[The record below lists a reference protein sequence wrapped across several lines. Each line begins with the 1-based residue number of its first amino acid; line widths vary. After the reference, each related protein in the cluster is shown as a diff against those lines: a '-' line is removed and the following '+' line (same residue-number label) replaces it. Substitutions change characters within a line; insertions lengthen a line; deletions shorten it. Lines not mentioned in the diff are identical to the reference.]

1 MAIQRPPAASPSDER
16 RSPIQVRSRE
26 RYDRIIDVTARL
38 VDELGPDRVTTTLI
52 AERAGISVGSIYSY
66 FKHVSA
72 IFDTIVARSITTL
85 ETHIRGIRART
96 DGGDFIESSLEVIDG
111 VVHVYRTAP
120 GFRALWFSQHVSSE
134 MLATMR
140 RSDEEQVRF
149 NLNWLHASGRTLD
162 FPDPLTALRMYV
174 GLIDKGID
182 LAFRVDPDGDPQM
195 VEETKRAV
203 RHYLEPHIVP
213 LTQPTKAQ
221 TAGKARLSTPATPA
235 GTAAAPAPS
244 TSSSTTSRPTKSAGR
259 TRRT

>member
-1 MAIQRPPAASPSDER
+1 MPSQPPIGALSADER
-16 RSPIQVRSRE
+16 RSPAQARSRQ
-26 RYDRIIDVTARL
+26 RYDRIVQVAAQL
-38 VDELGPDRVTTTLI
+38 VDEVGPERVTTTLI

-66 FKHVSA
+66 FRHVSA
-72 IFDTIVARSITTL
+72 IFDEIVARSIAAL

-96 DGGDFIESSLEVIDG
+96 DGSDFIESSLEVVDG

-120 GFRALWFSQHVSSE
+120 GFRALWFSQHVSPE

-149 NLNWLHASGRTLD
+149 NLALLHASGRTLD
-162 FPDPLTALRMYV
+162 FPDPIAALRMYV

-182 LAFRVDPDGDPQM
+182 LAFRVHPEGDPLM

-213 LTQPTKAQ
+213 LTSRTKARV
-221 TAGKARLSTPATPA
+221 GDKARIDGSVVPTAVGASTAPTSPPTPR
-235 GTAAAPAPS
+235 
-244 TSSSTTSRPTKSAGR
+244 SSASRKGR
-259 TRRT
+259 T

>member
-1 MAIQRPPAASPSDER
+1 MAAVRPPVAASADDR
-16 RSPIQVRSRE
+16 RSPVQARSKE
-26 RYDRIIDVTARL
+26 RYDRIIEVTAHL
-38 VDELGPDRVTTTLI
+38 VDELGPDRVTTTVI

-66 FKHVSA
+66 FRHCSD
-72 IFDTIVARSITTL
+72 IFDAIVARSITTL
-85 ETHIRGIRART
+85 ETNIRAIRART

-111 VVHVYRTAP
+111 VVHTYRTAP

-149 NLNWLHASGRTLD
+149 NLNWLRASGRTLD
-162 FPDPLTALRMYV
+162 FPDPLAALRMYV

-182 LAFRVDPDGDPQM
+182 LAFRIDPEGDPLM

-213 LTQPTKAQ
+213 LTTPGKSRTGN
-221 TAGKARLSTPATPA
+221 TARINGPVSPGPGSTP
-235 GTAAAPAPS
+235 S
-244 TSSSTTSRPTKSAGR
+244 TTSSTTRPTKSAGR

>member
-1 MAIQRPPAASPSDER
+1 MQA
-16 RSPIQVRSRE
+16 RSRE
-26 RYDRIIDVTARL
+26 RYDRIVDVTARL
-38 VDELGPDRVTTTLI
+38 VDEVGPDRVTTTLI
-52 AERAGISVGSIYSY
+52 AERAGISVGSIYAY
-66 FKHVSA
+66 FKHVAA
-72 IFDTIVARSITTL
+72 IFDAIVARSIATL
-85 ETHIRGIRART
+85 ETHLRGIRART

-120 GFRALWFSQHVSSE
+120 GFRALWFSHHVSPE
-134 MLATMR
+134 MLADMR

-162 FPDPLTALRMYV
+162 FPDPLAALRMYV

-182 LAFRVDPDGDPQM
+182 LAFRVDPEGDPLM

-213 LTQPTKAQ
+213 LATRTKKHP
-221 TAGKARLSTPATPA
+221 GDKARLGAETAPV
-235 GTAAAPAPS
+235 TAAASTTPS
-244 TSSSTTSRPTKSAGR
+244 TTTRPTKSAGR